1 MILRFK
7 NLFLLVILSLL
18 FTLSSKAQISQGGN
32 PLQIGQTIPVP
43 VKTIRGLDL
52 AKVIKEDQAMIETV
66 RFAAP
71 LPLSIDPATE
81 GAWTALPNGDQLW
94 QLELSVANALGLFVV
109 FENFN
114 LPAGAKLFGYHPQTK
129 EKLGAYTERNNKPH
143 GDFMLGMITG
153 NILRLEYLVPA
164 AASGPRLKHPFK
176 IKKLYV
182 AYNTDHIQPSDYE
195 FKTYDG
201 FGDAM
206 DCHININCTQGN
218 AWQDH
223 KRGVVRMLR
232 VFEEGIGWCTGSLIN
247 NTSKD
252 GTPYILSA
260 FHCIA
265 GFTPLLNL
273 WRFDF
278 NYEFSG
284 CSNEAVEPVRYS
296 MQGCQYRSG
305 REQTDFLLLELDDI
319 IPQFYNV
326 YFHGWDRSA
335 TAIPSGMTGIH
346 HPRGDV
352 KKISTSNQPITI
364 FNNSIIWSNSVTT
377 PPNHHFR
384 VFLTEGTIEDGSSGS
399 ALFNENGLIVG
410 QLHGGNAG
418 CNTSNT
424 TYYGRFSLSWDEGT
438 TPDTRL
444 QDWLDP
450 ANTGQ
455 TTIGQYE
462 YPASTLSGNVR
473 MPNGTGVHFVK
484 VAVTGPSIV
493 DTVETDANGDYSF
506 PNVRDNESVLLS
518 LSREGRATNGLSAS
532 DFIAVRKD
540 LLVIETLT
548 PDQKFAAD
556 ADENGAVTVGD
567 YINLIEVILVIEPDF
582 ELGTWRFFEN
592 NIPLTIS
599 GDIVRD
605 VKVVKRGDVNF
616 NANPAE

>member
-1 MILRFK
+1 MILRCK
-7 NLFLLVILSLL
+7 TLLLLVTLSL
-18 FTLSSKAQISQGGN
+18 FYISTIQAQISQGGI
-32 PLQIGQTIPVP
+32 PLGIGQSDPVP
-43 VKTIRGLDL
+43 IKILRGLNL
-52 AKVIKEDQAMIETV
+52 PKVMKEDQAMIETV

-71 LPLSIDPATE
+71 LPLSIDPANE
-81 GAWTALPNGDQLW
+81 GTWTSLPNGDQLW
-94 QLELSVANALGLFVV
+94 QLELRVANALGLFVV

-114 LPAGAKLFGYHPQTK
+114 LPAGAKLFGYSPRTN

-143 GDFMLGMITG
+143 GEFMLGMISG
-153 NILRLEYLVPA
+153 KVLRLEYLVPV
-164 AASGPRLKHPFK
+164 ASVGPQLKAPFK

-182 AYNTDHIQPSDYE
+182 AYNTDHIEPSDYE

-206 DCHININCTQGN
+206 GCHININCTQGN

-232 VFEEGIGWCTGSLIN
+232 VFEEGIGWCTGSLVN
-247 NTSKD
+247 NTNQD
-252 GTPYILSA
+252 GTPYVLSA

-265 GFTPLLNL
+265 GATPLLNL

-284 CSNEAVEPVRYS
+284 CNDEAIEPIRYS

-305 REQTDFLLLELDDI
+305 REESDFLLLELDDV

-326 YFHGWDRSA
+326 YFHGWDRND
-335 TAIPSGMTGIH
+335 TAIPAGMTGIH

-352 KKISTSNQPITI
+352 KKISTSTQPITI

-384 VFLTEGTIEDGSSGS
+384 VLLSEGTIEDGSSGS

-424 TYYGRFSLSWDEGT
+424 TYYGRLSMSWEEGASA
-438 TPDTRL
+438 DTRL
-444 QDWLDP
+444 RDWLDP

-455 TTIGQYE
+455 TTIAQYE
-462 YPASTLSGNVR
+462 YPAATLSGKVAL
-473 MPNGTGVHFVK
+473 PNGTGVQFVK
-484 VAVTGPSIV
+484 VAATGPSLA
-493 DTVETDANGDYSF
+493 DTVETDANGNYTF
-506 PNVRDNESVLLS
+506 PNIRDNEPIVLS
-518 LSREGRATNGLSAS
+518 FSRTGRATNGLSTF
-532 DFIAVRKD
+532 DIITVRKD
-540 LLVIETLT
+540 LLVIEAMT
-548 PDQKFAAD
+548 PEQKFAAD
-556 ADENGAVTVGD
+556 TDENGAVTLGD
-567 YINLIEVILVIEPDF
+567 YIDILGVFLVIEPDF
-582 ELGTWRFFEN
+582 ELGSWRFFEN
-592 NIPLTIS
+592 NIPLLIN
-599 GDIVRD
+599 GNIVRD
-605 VKVVKRGDVNF
+605 VSVVKRGDVNF
-616 NANPAE
+616 NASPVE

>member
-7 NLFLLVILSLL
+7 TFLLLVICSL
-18 FTLSSKAQISQGGN
+18 FFISNIRAQISQSGLPQGIS
-32 PLQIGQTIPVP
+32 QSGTVP
-43 VKTIRGLDL
+43 IKTLSGLNL
-52 AKVIKEDQAMIETV
+52 NKVIKEDRAMVGTV

-71 LPLSIDPATE
+71 MPVSIDPQTAGE
-81 GAWTALPNGDQLW
+81 WTTLPNGDQLW
-94 QLELSVANALGLFVV
+94 QLELQVANALGLFVV
-109 FENFN
+109 FENFQ

-143 GDFMLGMITG
+143 GEFMLGMITG
-153 NILRLEYLVPA
+153 KTLRLEYLVPVN
-164 AASGPRLKHPFK
+164 SIGPRLKSPFK

-206 DCHININCTQGN
+206 NCNININCTQGN

-223 KRGVVRMLR
+223 KRGIVRILR

-247 NTSKD
+247 NTNQD

-265 GFTPLLNL
+265 GFTPNLNL

-284 CSNEAVEPVRYS
+284 CDNESIEPIRYS
-296 MQGCQYRSG
+296 LQGCHYRSG
-305 REQTDFLLLELDDI
+305 REQSDFLLLELEDI

-326 YFHGWDRSA
+326 YFHGWNRSA
-335 TAIPSGMTGIH
+335 TAIPNSMTGIH

-352 KKISTSNQPITI
+352 KKISTSSQPIII

-384 VFLTEGTIEDGSSGS
+384 IFLTEGTIEDGSSGS
-399 ALFNENGLIVG
+399 PLFNENGLITG

-424 TYYGRFSLSWDEGT
+424 TYYGRFSRSWDEGT

-455 TTIGQYE
+455 TTIGHFE
-462 YPASTLSGNVR
+462 YSSATLSGNVS
-473 MPNGTGVHFVK
+473 MPNGVGIQFVK
-484 VAVTGPSIV
+484 VAATGPSIV
-493 DTVETDANGDYSF
+493 DTVETDANGNYYF
-506 PNVRDNESVLLS
+506 PNIRDNESVVLS
-518 LSREGRATNGLSAS
+518 LSREGRSTNGLSVS

-540 LLVIETLT
+540 LLVIETLS
-548 PDQKFAAD
+548 PEQKFAAD
-556 ADENGAVTVGD
+556 VNENGTVSISD
-567 YINLIEVILVIEPDF
+567 YIDLIEVILVIEPDF
-582 ELGTWRFFEN
+582 ELGAWRFFEN
-592 NIPLTIS
+592 NISLLMN
-599 GDIVRD
+599 GNLVKD
-605 VKVVKRGDVNF
+605 VMVVKRGDVNF